1 MKTSSIFR
9 KLQIAAAAVLVALL
23 SGCGTRPLNEGTA
36 GVLHYRDQ
44 PPGNIRVTV
53 NRLEKKAVKPFGYGV
68 TSDDGTFQLVTNS
81 GNAGLKLSPGEY
93 CCTLK
98 SIGAQVRIPNE
109 YAQVNTTPLKL
120 AWSSSEKSLDL
131 EIRVKSTRPSTHK

>member
-1 MKTSSIFR
+1 
-9 KLQIAAAAVLVALL
+9 
-23 SGCGTRPLNEGTA
+23 
-36 GVLHYRDQ
+36 
-44 PPGNIRVTV
+44 VTV

-81 GNAGLKLSPGEY
+81 GHAGLKLSPGEY

-120 AWSSSEKSLDL
+120 AWSSCEKSLDL